1 MAQTGKARS
10 STPRKTTAAGASK
23 STPATA
29 RKPAAAAARK
39 PAPAG
44 KQETRRS
51 ETRLR
56 LGIMLVAGVVAAL
69 IVGFIG
75 FWQYAAIVGWAV
87 ACAVF
92 VGWVWIA
99 LARMD
104 AARTKDH
111 ATRED
116 PTRGIA
122 DTLVIVASIASLAA
136 VIILLIEGQDAK
148 GAAKAVIPILAI
160 VSIVL
165 SWFLVHTLFM
175 LRYARLYYVDDNGGI
190 SFNQDEQPQYTDFA
204 YLAFT
209 LGATFQVSDT
219 DVSKHN
225 IRVTILRHAMLSYL
239 FGSVIL
245 AATVNLVAGLAG

>member
-10 STPRKTTAAGASK
+10 NTPRKTT
-23 STPATA
+23 PA
-29 RKPAAAAARK
+29 K
-39 PAPAG
+39 

-56 LGIMLVAGVVAAL
+56 LGVMLVAGLVAAV
-69 IVGFIG
+69 IVGFLG

-99 LARMD
+99 LGRLD
-104 AARTKDH
+104 AAGTKDR

-122 DTLVIVASIASLAA
+122 DTLVIIASIASLAA
-136 VIILLIEGQDAK
+136 VVILLIEGQDAK

-160 VSIVL
+160 ISIVL

-190 SFNQDEQPQYTDFA
+190 SFNQDEPPQYTDFA